1 MNADTIEQAAASW
14 LTTVDP
20 VTLQLAT
27 RYTQGGHWLLLWEAL
42 ITIALSLLLVRS
54 RIASRVAHRFERRGR
69 SIVFCA
75 FSVSG
80 VVLLALSALALPWD
94 FYVDW
99 YRERQYG
106 LTDSSPGAWFIER
119 LIEAVLLALVL
130 GLFFGLFLWPPAR
143 DPTPS
148 FSLAGAADRGLHD
161 RSPVDLPG
169 CDRAAVQYFRACAAR
184 RRSRGRIG
192 AGAPRWDPLRG
203 DLCLRRVYAVESVH
217 GER

>member
-80 VVLLALSALALPWD
+80 VVLLALSALALPWISTWTGTAN
-94 FYVDW
+94 VS
-99 YRERQYG
+99 
-106 LTDSSPGAWFIER
+106 TA
-119 LIEAVLLALVL
+119 
-130 GLFFGLFLWPPAR
+130 
-143 DPTPS
+143 
-148 FSLAGAADRGLHD
+148 
-161 RSPVDLPG
+161 
-169 CDRAAVQYFRACAAR
+169 
-184 RRSRGRIG
+184 
-192 AGAPRWDPLRG
+192 
-203 DLCLRRVYAVESVH
+203 
-217 GER
+217 